1 MEATCFTWSAPLSF
15 AGLRPR
21 HTSDSIKGSA
31 FAQPLAVLW
40 AIFTCRQVRRG
51 EASVG
56 KPEGRGGQRRQQGAA
71 FTPEAMD
78 SYLPR
83 VEATC
88 RAYLNRWARQDC
100 IDVQEEV
107 RQEFT

>member
-1 MEATCFTWSAPLSF
+1 MVCTSLFQASEEAII
-15 AGLRPR
+15 
-21 HTSDSIKGSA
+21 TS
-31 FAQPLAVLW
+31 
-40 AIFTCRQVRRG
+40 RQVRHG
-51 EASVG
+51 EASVAKLG
-56 KPEGRGGQRRQQGAA
+56 LRGGQRRQQGAA

-88 RAYLNRWARQDC
+88 RAYLDRWARQDC

-107 RQEFT
+107 RQELHDLGMLSVC

>member
-1 MEATCFTWSAPLSF
+1 MLLPNLVVLAT
-15 AGLRPR
+15 
-21 HTSDSIKGSA
+21 
-31 FAQPLAVLW
+31 
-40 AIFTCRQVRRG
+40 
-51 EASVG
+51 
-56 KPEGRGGQRRQQGAA
+56 QRRQQGAA

-88 RAYLNRWARQDC
+88 RQYLGRWAGQDC

-107 RQEFT
+107 RRLPLGS

>member
-1 MEATCFTWSAPLSF
+1 M
-15 AGLRPR
+15 R
-21 HTSDSIKGSA
+21 
-31 FAQPLAVLW
+31 
-40 AIFTCRQVRRG
+40 TCRAWRPPAILGVHFSLSGLGKAVITSRQVHG
-51 EASVG
+51 EASVAQLG
-56 KPEGRGGQRRQQGAA
+56 GRGGQRRQQGAA

-88 RAYLNRWARQDC
+88 RAYLDRWARQDC

-107 RQEFT
+107 RQD